1 MAEPCKEDS
10 QLSGTDIFVSYSST
24 DRAVAQRFAERFEAE
39 GFTVWWDAALYSGQT
54 FDEVIEAEL
63 RAAKV
68 VVVLWSP
75 RSVTSR
81 WVRAEATLADRHNKL
96 VPAIIEPCERPI
108 IFELTHTADLSH
120 WSGEPG
126 DRAWQGFLQ
135 DVRRA
140 VARAPQQLR
149 PGARPPFG
157 ASPVRADEPEAELR
171 DDPGAL
177 LVAPPLAA
185 SAKTRPVAK
194 RATLAPAAKVFDPVA
209 DEFHCLE
216 QMAGEQME
224 KRFVVSPSG
233 LRIGR
238 TAPADIVIADP
249 RVSRVHCLVELADDR
264 LQVSDLNSTNGTFI
278 DGKRVHGRAFLDLG
292 SVIRVGDAVFQ
303 HALRR
308 RAEALQH

>member
-1 MAEPCKEDS
+1 M
-10 QLSGTDIFVSYSST
+10 QGGGRLSGTDIFVSYSSA
-24 DRAVAQRFAERFEAE
+24 DRATARRFAEHFERE
-39 GFTVWWDAALYSGQT
+39 GFSVWWDAALYSGQA

-63 RAAKV
+63 RAAKA

-108 IFELTHTADLSH
+108 IFELTHTVDLSH
-120 WSGEPG
+120 WTGDPDDPSWMSFLHDVKAAVVRTRRGADPG
-126 DRAWQGFLQ
+126 
-135 DVRRA
+135 VK
-140 VARAPQQLR
+140 
-149 PGARPPFG
+149 PPFG
-157 ASPVRADEPEAELR
+157 AEPAVRFDREAEEEQ
-171 DDPGAL
+171 
-177 LVAPPLAA
+177 LVLAA
-185 SAKTRPVAK
+185 EPAVLTRTRPVALRK
-194 RATLAPAAKVFDPVA
+194 TADTTRFDPVK

-216 QMAGEQME
+216 EMAGECVT
-224 KRFVVSPSG
+224 RRHVVSPAG

-238 TAPADIVIADP
+238 AVPSDIIIPDP

-264 LQVSDLNSTNGTFI
+264 LEVSDLNSTNGTFI
-278 DGKRVHGRAFLDLG
+278 DGKRIHGRAFLNLG
-292 SVIRVGDAVFQ
+292 STIQVGEWVFH